1 MSAEIRREISKLNS
15 FILSDRID
23 RKVLSA
29 VQTALDIR
37 IFSQGKYAN
46 GRELGTYSEE
56 YQKVRAKK
64 GINQT
69 RKVNLQFTGQMR
81 KDFKLKVIGNNEYGS
96 GFDNPAN
103 FEKSEWVE
111 DLYRGEIFELGKE
124 EDQLMEVL
132 YEKELERNFR

>member
-1 MSAEIRREISKLNS
+1 MSAEIRREIAKLNS
-15 FILSDRID
+15 LILSDRID

-46 GRELGTYSEE
+46 GRELGIYSPE
-56 YQKVRAKK
+56 YQKTRAKK

-81 KDFKLKVIGNNEYGS
+81 KDFKLRVIGNNQYGS

-103 FEKSEWVE
+103 FEKSVNVE
-111 DLYRGEIFELGKE
+111 DLYRGKIFELSKE
-124 EDQLMEVL
+124 EEKLIETL
-132 YEKELERNFR
+132 YAQELERNFR